1 MLIYYLINC
10 ALLPSWEQKSPFFAS
25 GLKLCKTLETLA
37 ASQCSGKTV
46 RKLVTTLTMLKNIT
60 SPLLLAAALLLNSAH
75 ALAEEVSWRHAI
87 AMHGEPQYA
96 EDFAHFDYVNPSA
109 AKGGS
114 LRLGSFG
121 SFDSLNSFAIK
132 GSAAD
137 GLALIYDTLTKASA
151 DEAFTHYG
159 LVASAIRTPEDRSW
173 VEFRIH
179 PEARFADGE
188 PITSHDVKFS
198 FDALVSQGQPLYQ
211 LYYSD
216 VSEAVIIDD
225 QHIRFNFSTNTNRE
239 LPLILGQ
246 IPVLPEHYW
255 RERDFTAAGL
265 DIPLGSGAY
274 RIAAVDA
281 GRSISYER
289 NPDYWARDL
298 PVNKG
303 YYNFDSI
310 SYDYYKDFDIRLEAF
325 KSGKIDVLAENRSK
339 AWATA
344 YDFPAVQ
351 NNEVIKAEF
360 AHSKPSGM
368 QGYVFNT
375 RRELFSDSRV
385 REAINL
391 AFDFEWT
398 NKNLLYSSYI
408 RSQSYFS
415 NSELGARGLPSA
427 AELAILE
434 PYREQLP
441 EAVFTSDF
449 QQPVSKG
456 DGNIRARLRAA
467 LPLLR
472 AAGWELEDGTL
483 QHAEF
488 GDFNFEILLVQAG
501 FERLTAPFIKN
512 LERLGI
518 KATMRVVDTSQY
530 INRMRAFDFDMIVT
544 TFAQSDS
551 PGNEQRNFWSSA
563 SADASGSRNFA
574 GVRSPVVDQIVEQ
587 LISAKD
593 RQDLINHTRALDR
606 VLLSGYY
613 VVPQWHID
621 YDRVAYWNKFAMP
634 EQIPAS
640 GYQVHTWWQR

>member
-1 MLIYYLINC
+1 
-10 ALLPSWEQKSPFFAS
+10 
-25 GLKLCKTLETLA
+25 
-37 ASQCSGKTV
+37 
-46 RKLVTTLTMLKNIT
+46 MLKNIIA
-60 SPLLLAAALLLNSAH
+60 PLLLAAALLLNSASL
-75 ALAEEVSWRHAI
+75 LADDAVPWRHAI
-87 AMHGEPQYA
+87 AMHGEAKYP
-96 EDFAHFDYVNPSA
+96 EGFGHFDYVNPSA
-109 AKGGS
+109 PKGGS
-114 LRLGSFG
+114 LRLGAFG
-121 SFDSLNSFAIK
+121 SFDSLNAFVIK

-137 GLALIYDTLTKASA
+137 GLALIYDTLTKSSA

-159 LVASAIRTPEDRSW
+159 LVASAMRTPEDRSW
-173 VEFRIH
+173 VEFLIH

-188 PITSHDVKFS
+188 PITSLDVKFS
-198 FDALVSQGQPLYQ
+198 FDTLVSQGQPLYQ

-225 QHIRFNFSTNTNRE
+225 KHIRFNFRANNTNRE

-255 RERDFTAAGL
+255 RERDFTSAGL

-310 SYDYYKDFDIRLEAF
+310 RYDYYQDFDIRLEAF
-325 KSGKIDVLAENRSK
+325 KSSKIDVLAENRSK

-375 RRELFSDSRV
+375 RRPIFSDSRV

-441 EAVFTSDF
+441 ETVFTSEF
-449 QQPVSKG
+449 KQPVSKG

-472 AAGWELEDGTL
+472 AAGWELKDGTL

-488 GDFNFEILLVQAG
+488 GEFSFEILLVQAG

-518 KATMRVVDTSQY
+518 AVSMRVVDTSQY
-530 INRMRAFDFDMIVT
+530 INRVRTFDYDMVIM
-544 TFAQSDS
+544 TFGQSDS
-551 PGNEQRNFWSSA
+551 PGNEQRNYWGSGA
-563 SADASGSRNFA
+563 ADTPGSRNFA
-574 GVRSPVVDQIVEQ
+574 AVRDPVVDQLVEQ
-587 LISAKD
+587 LISAQD

-606 VLLSGYY
+606 VLLSGHY

-621 YDRVAYWNKFAMP
+621 YDRVAYWDKFAMP
-634 EQIPAS
+634 DKIPES
-640 GYQVHTWWQR
+640 GYQIHTWWQR

>member
-1 MLIYYLINC
+1 
-10 ALLPSWEQKSPFFAS
+10 
-25 GLKLCKTLETLA
+25 
-37 ASQCSGKTV
+37 
-46 RKLVTTLTMLKNIT
+46 MLKNTIT
-60 SPLLLAAALLLNSAH
+60 PLLLTAALLLNPAYS
-75 ALAEEVSWRHAI
+75 LAEDDVPWVHAI
-87 AMHGEPQYA
+87 AMHGEPKYP
-96 EDFAHFDYVNPSA
+96 EGFSNFGYTNPNAS
-109 AKGGS
+109 KGGS
-114 LRLGSFG
+114 LRLGGFG

-137 GLALIYDTLTKASA
+137 GLGLIYDTLTKPSA

-173 VEFRIH
+173 VEFRLH
-179 PEARFADGE
+179 PDARFADGE

-198 FDALVSQGQPLYQ
+198 FETLISQGQPLYQ

-255 RERDFTAAGL
+255 RDRDFNSAGL
-265 DIPLGSGAY
+265 DVPIGSGAY

-281 GRSISYER
+281 GRSIRYQR
-289 NPDYWARDL
+289 DPDYWGRDL
-298 PVNKG
+298 PANKG

-310 SYDYYKDFDIRLEAF
+310 SYDYYKDFDIRMEAF
-325 KSGKIDVLAENRSK
+325 KSGKIDLLAEHRSK

-360 AHSKPSGM
+360 AHSRPSGM

-375 RRELFSDSRV
+375 RRDIFSDSRV

-415 NSELGARGLPSA
+415 NSELGSSGLPSA
-427 AELAILE
+427 AELAILA

-441 EAVFTSDF
+441 EAVFTSEF
-449 QQPVSKG
+449 KQPVSRG

-467 LPLLR
+467 LQLLR
-472 AAGWELEDGTL
+472 AADWELQDGTL

-488 GDFNFEILLVQAG
+488 GELSFEILLVQPG

-518 KATMRVVDTSQY
+518 AANMRVVDDTQY
-530 INRMRAFDFDMIVT
+530 INRVRAFDFDMMII
-544 TFAQSDS
+544 TFPQSDS
-551 PGNEQRNFWSSA
+551 PGNEQRNFWSSGA
-563 SADASGSRNFA
+563 ADTPGSRNYA
-574 GVRSPVVDQIVEQ
+574 GVRDPVVDQLIEQ
-587 LISAKD
+587 LINAKD

-606 VLLSGYY
+606 VLLSGHY
-613 VVPQWHID
+613 VVPQWHVD
-621 YDRVAYWNKFAMP
+621 YDRVAYWNKYAMP
-634 EQIPAS
+634 AQIPAS
-640 GYQVHTWWQR
+640 GYQVHTWWQP

>member
-1 MLIYYLINC
+1 
-10 ALLPSWEQKSPFFAS
+10 
-25 GLKLCKTLETLA
+25 
-37 ASQCSGKTV
+37 
-46 RKLVTTLTMLKNIT
+46 MLKNTIT
-60 SPLLLAAALLLNSAH
+60 PLLLTAALLLNPAYS
-75 ALAEEVSWRHAI
+75 LAEDNVPWVHAI
-87 AMHGEPQYA
+87 AMHGEPKYP
-96 EDFAHFDYVNPSA
+96 EGFSNFGYTNPNAS
-109 AKGGS
+109 KGGS
-114 LRLGSFG
+114 LRLGGFG

-137 GLALIYDTLTKASA
+137 GLGLIYDTLTKASA
-151 DEAFTHYG
+151 DEAFTYYG
-159 LVASAIRTPEDRSW
+159 LVASAIRTPADRSW
-173 VEFRIH
+173 VEFRLH
-179 PEARFADGE
+179 PDARFADGE

-198 FDALVSQGQPLYQ
+198 FETLISQGQPLYQ

-225 QHIRFNFSTNTNRE
+225 RHIRFNFSTNTNRE

-255 RERDFTAAGL
+255 HDRDFNSAGL
-265 DIPLGSGAY
+265 DIPIGSGAY

-281 GRSISYER
+281 GRSIRYQR
-289 NPDYWARDL
+289 NPDYWGRDL
-298 PVNKG
+298 PANKG

-310 SYDYYKDFDIRLEAF
+310 SYDYYKDFDIRMEAF
-325 KSGKIDVLAENRSK
+325 KSGKIDLLAEHRSK

-360 AHSKPSGM
+360 AHSRPSGM

-375 RRELFSDSRV
+375 RRDIFSDSRV

-415 NSELGARGLPSA
+415 NSELGSSGLPSA
-427 AELAILE
+427 AELAILA

-441 EAVFTSDF
+441 EAVFTSEF
-449 QQPVSKG
+449 KQPVSRG

-467 LPLLR
+467 LQLLR
-472 AAGWELEDGTL
+472 AADWELQDGTL

-488 GDFNFEILLVQAG
+488 GELSFEILLVQPG

-518 KATMRVVDTSQY
+518 AANMRVVDDTQY
-530 INRMRAFDFDMIVT
+530 INRVRAFDFDMMII
-544 TFAQSDS
+544 TFPQSDS
-551 PGNEQRNFWSSA
+551 PGNEQRNFWSSGA
-563 SADASGSRNFA
+563 ADTPGSRNYA
-574 GVRSPVVDQIVEQ
+574 GVRDPVVDQLIEQ
-587 LISAKD
+587 LINAKD

-606 VLLSGYY
+606 VLLSGHY
-613 VVPQWHID
+613 VVPQWHVD
-621 YDRVAYWNKFAMP
+621 YDRVAYWNKYAMP
-634 EQIPAS
+634 AQIPAS
-640 GYQVHTWWQR
+640 GYQVHTWWQP